1 MMKHFS
7 LETLRSFTVVVDL
20 QSYTLAAER
29 LSRSQPAISLQIK
42 RLEEMVGHPLIQ
54 RQGSSLKLTPAGHDL
69 YRGAVQLLAQH
80 DQLMARFRAKP
91 ITGQVRLGIPSEFAT
106 ALLPRILGQFASSY
120 PQITLEVTSA
130 LSRDLRLGASRGSFD
145 VILTVAEQAPD
156 NAILVKEDALV
167 WVGGRVELIDVN
179 PLPLVLASEGCIY
192 RRRTLSALKQAGVSA
207 RITYTN
213 NDLTGISSALNSGLG
228 VTALARSSVPADLHE
243 IKPSEF
249 KQHDLLPPL
258 GSINIFLER
267 HGQSNN
273 QAADHL
279 QNYLHDFLSPQGH

>member
-7 LETLRSFTVVVDL
+7 LDTLRSFTTVVDL

-29 LSRSQPAISLQIK
+29 LSRSQPAISLQLK
-42 RLEEMVGHPLIQ
+42 RLEELVGSPLIH
-54 RQGSSLKLTPAGHDL
+54 RQGAALKLSTAGHEL
-69 YRGAVQLLAQH
+69 YRGAVQLLAHH

-145 VILTVAEQAPD
+145 VILTVAEQAPEG
-156 NAILVKEDALV
+156 AILVKEDALV
-167 WVGGRVELIDVN
+167 WVGGRVELIDLQ
-179 PLPLVLASEGCIY
+179 PLPLVLASEGCTY
-192 RRRTLSALKQAGVSA
+192 RRRTLNALKEAQISS

-228 VTALARSSVPADLHE
+228 VTVLARSSVPAELHE
-243 IKPSEF
+243 IKPHEF
-249 KQHDLLPPL
+249 KHSELLPAL

-273 QAADHL
+273 SAADHL
-279 QNYLHDFLSPQGH
+279 QSYLHDFLSSSS